1 MNDINLSD
9 EEKNNH
15 LEIPTYL
22 MGVSNQHAVMKEVE
36 PKTELFIT
44 GVQMIS
50 VLIAW
55 TNVKH

>member
-22 MGVSNQHAVMKEVE
+22 MGVSNQQAVMKEVE